1 MCDRTTQEIISNI
14 DVRLTLYFEV
24 WDAAIFHSPGNIGY
38 TSVVNDHIR
47 DFSYLAD
54 QSRLTEMV
62 EESRRGIAEFLK
74 VPPEKVRLIT
84 REEFEAV
91 TEDDAYKIAVWE

>member
-1 MCDRTTQEIISNI
+1 
-14 DVRLTLYFEV
+14 
-24 WDAAIFHSPGNIGY
+24 
-38 TSVVNDHIR
+38 
-47 DFSYLAD
+47 
-54 QSRLTEMV
+54 MV

-91 TEDDAYKIAVWE
+91 TEDDEYKIAVWE